1 MAIRVQTGCNPPY
14 KTAHTRKEEILI
26 VVYRTL
32 LWLTLLLLMRICRV
46 DVLFSYRDDMTQWK
60 AYNTLRV
67 ICAVAGWLGSCLFV
81 WKDLIQLNAKSA
93 DLFR

>member
-1 MAIRVQTGCNPPY
+1 
-14 KTAHTRKEEILI
+14 
-26 VVYRTL
+26 
-32 LWLTLLLLMRICRV
+32 
-46 DVLFSYRDDMTQWK
+46 MTQWK

-93 DLFR
+93 DLFRLVRLFFCRCNITVFNL

>member
-1 MAIRVQTGCNPPY
+1 
-14 KTAHTRKEEILI
+14 
-26 VVYRTL
+26 
-32 LWLTLLLLMRICRV
+32 MRICRV